1 MPYGLFS
8 ANVALFNGVEGMMGR
23 LLFAILLSLVLAN
36 PALADAAQQARRLSD
51 TAQVGAGSLTSLL
64 EPLPAPVS
72 AVAPDASVVC
82 GQVTADQ
89 YWLCRGLTDNNCGVV
104 AADRYWLCQAVNTN
118 TCGLTQAGDFWF
130 CQGITTANCSVVQA
144 DRYWLC
150 EGVVRGDC
158 SVVEAANYRIC
169 PAFQA
174 AIRRLSS

>member
-1 MPYGLFS
+1 
-8 ANVALFNGVEGMMGR
+8 MGR

-36 PALADAAQQARRLSD
+36 PALADAAQQARRLGD
-51 TAQVGAGSLTSLL
+51 TVRVGAGALEPFL
-64 EPLPAPVS
+64 EPLPVPAAVAAPVQDGG
-72 AVAPDASVVC
+72 AICA
-82 GQVTADQ
+82 QVTADQ

-104 AADRYWLCQAVNTN
+104 PADHYWLCQAVNTAN
-118 TCGLTQAGDFWF
+118 CGVAQAGDFWF
-130 CQGITTANCSVVQA
+130 CQGVTTANCSVVQA

-158 SVVEAANYRIC
+158 SVVEAGNYRLC